1 MQSQS
6 CERQDFVLIRALSWR
21 KFKVAY
27 MSTAAHMFNLGCIQ
41 DVGFFFFVRGN
52 FSGVQWTIKMK
63 EGV

>member
-1 MQSQS
+1 
-6 CERQDFVLIRALSWR
+6 
-21 KFKVAY
+21 

>member
-41 DVGFFFFVRGN
+41 DVGFFFL
-52 FSGVQWTIKMK
+52 SGEISPVYNGRSK
-63 EGV
+63 